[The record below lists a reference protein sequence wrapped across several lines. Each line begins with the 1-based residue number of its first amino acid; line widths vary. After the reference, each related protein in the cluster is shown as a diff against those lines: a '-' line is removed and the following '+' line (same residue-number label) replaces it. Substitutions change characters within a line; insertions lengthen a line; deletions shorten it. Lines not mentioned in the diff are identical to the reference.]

1 MKFNTKTRYGIRVM
15 YEIAMFSDGD
25 KGVLQKDISIN
36 QDISIKYLD
45 QIIAALKSAK
55 LIRVASGRKS
65 GYVLTRDP
73 KLITMLDIHNAFEP
87 GMLAIECFKPNCSC
101 DKVEYCRAREFW
113 VKVDNRMKETFRSQT
128 LADMLE

>member
-1 MKFNTKTRYGIRVM
+1 MKLNTKTRYGLRAII
-15 YEIAMFSDGD
+15 EIAINTNNT
-25 KGVLQKDISIN
+25 GVLQKDIATS
-36 QDISIKYLD
+36 QGISNKYLD

-55 LIRVASGRKS
+55 LIKVASGRKS